1 MSFISKF
8 EEKKFFVFASRFLSR
23 LAKKYFINI
32 QDKENVLFIL
42 KHCIIAVVFL
52 VFIENKFSYN
62 LIKLEIPLFG
72 SLLQSINGLP

>member
-8 EEKKFFVFASRFLSR
+8 EEKIFFVFTSRFLSP
-23 LAKKYFINI
+23 LAKKYFINT

-42 KHCIIAVVFL
+42 KHYIIAVVFL
-52 VFIENKFSYN
+52 VFLENKFSYS